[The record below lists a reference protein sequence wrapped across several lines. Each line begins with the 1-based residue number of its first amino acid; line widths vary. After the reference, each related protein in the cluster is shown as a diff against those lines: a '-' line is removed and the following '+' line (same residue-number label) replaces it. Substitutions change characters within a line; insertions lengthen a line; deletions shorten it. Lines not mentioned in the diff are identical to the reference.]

1 MSSSSSSSTAGRW
14 IEASFEDFPPSLA
27 RVPKSV
33 ERYLYGAGEKHLLD
47 MKIEMSRTMG
57 VQYRLQ
63 HYLALSLRSNVC
75 AIFSKFDVVA
85 EGEI

>member
-47 MKIEMSRTMG
+47 MKIEMSRTIG
-57 VQYRLQ
+57 GGGGIDFKIFF
-63 HYLALSLRSNVC
+63 HYLFDATFFLSFQNCRSRR
-75 AIFSKFDVVA
+75 
-85 EGEI
+85 